1 MSEMLNT
8 ERLRE
13 KKRLNGQL
21 RVWREKERLS
31 QTDVAEMLGVARST
45 YVRYENGAT
54 MPTAFA
60 LLQISR
66 ILGIP
71 ATELYESFIH
81 SDGYIPLR
89 ELPDYVREREAVY

>member
-1 MSEMLNT
+1 MLRT
-8 ERLRE
+8 ERLRTVG
-13 KKRLNGQL
+13 RLNEQL

-31 QTDVAEMLGVARST
+31 QSDVAEMLGVARST

-60 LLQISR
+60 LIQISR
-66 ILGIP
+66 ILGISP
-71 ATELYESFIH
+71 TDLYESFIR

-89 ELPDYVREREAVY
+89 EMPEHVREREAIY